1 LSEVQHF
8 HGTHVRINGCKFQ
21 FENYARNQPNTTKM
35 TSYSVQEINSIVNG
49 ELIGSTDHTIIG
61 PEEIQ
66 KAGSNHITFIGSTKY
81 VKFWATSKAC
91 ACLIGSNLS
100 IEPGENRA
108 FIKVKNVDLAMAKIL
123 EVFNPPGPVFDSD
136 IDPTAVVHETATIGD
151 GCKIGANCYVG
162 KDVVLGKGVILYP
175 NVCVFDESIIGDDT
189 VVWSGT
195 VIRERC
201 VVGSHCIFHT
211 NVSIGADGFG
221 YRPSDD
227 GKGLV
232 KIPQIGNVI
241 IGNYVEIGA
250 NSCVDR
256 AKFSSTIIGDGCKI
270 DNLVQIAHNSIMGRS
285 CIMAG
290 HSGLAGSVTLGD
302 GVIIGGSAS
311 IKDHTTIHS
320 GATVGAGS
328 GVMNDVEVGKTVLG
342 YPAQDARDML
352 KQWAVVRQLAKPK
365 KADD

>member
-1 LSEVQHF
+1 M
-8 HGTHVRINGCKFQ
+8 
-21 FENYARNQPNTTKM
+21 A
-35 TSYSVQEINSIVNG
+35 SYSISEINNIIKG
-49 ELIGSTDHTIIG
+49 ELIGNTTLSIES

-66 KAGSNHITFIGSTKY
+66 KANSNQITFIGSNKY
-81 VKFWATSKAC
+81 VKFWAESKAC
-91 ACLIGSNLS
+91 AAFIDYNVTIS
-100 IEPGENRA
+100 PGDNRA
-108 FIKVKNVDLAMAKIL
+108 FIKVKNVDLAMAKVL
-123 EVFNPPGPVFDSD
+123 DLFNLPSPVFDTN
-136 IDPTAVVHETATIGD
+136 IHPTAVIHETAKIGTD
-151 GCKIGANCYVG
+151 CKIGANCYIG
-162 KDVVLGKGVILYP
+162 KDVELGNGVVLYP
-175 NVCVFDESIIGDDT
+175 NVCVFDETIIGGNT
-189 VVWSGT
+189 IVWSGT
-195 VIRERC
+195 IIRERC
-201 VVGSHCIFHT
+201 IIGSHCIFHT

-221 YRPSDD
+221 YRPSED
-227 GKGLV
+227 GRQLV

-241 IGNYVEIGA
+241 IGNHVEIGA

-328 GVMNDVEVGKTVLG
+328 GVMNDVEAGKTVLG

-352 KQWAVVRQLAKPK
+352 KEWVAVRRLVKNQ
-365 KADD
+365 

>member
-1 LSEVQHF
+1 M
-8 HGTHVRINGCKFQ
+8 
-21 FENYARNQPNTTKM
+21 A
-35 TSYSVQEINSIVNG
+35 SYSITEINDLIKG
-49 ELIGSTDHTIIG
+49 ELIGATNQKIEG
-61 PEEIQ
+61 PEEIV
-66 KAGSNHITFIGSTKY
+66 KAKNNQITFIGSHKY
-81 VKFWATSKAC
+81 VKLWENSKAS
-91 ACLIGSNLS
+91 AAIVNDNLK

-108 FIKVKNVDLAMAKIL
+108 LIKVKNADVAMAKVL
-123 EVFNPPGPVFDSD
+123 ELFSLPAPVFDTD
-136 IDPTAVVHETATIGD
+136 IHPTAVIHETAKIGN

-162 KDVVLGKGVILYP
+162 KDVELGNEVTLYP
-175 NVCVFDESIIGDDT
+175 NVCIFDETTIGNHT
-189 VVWSGT
+189 TVWSGT

-201 VVGSHCIFHT
+201 IIGSHCIFHT

-227 GKGLV
+227 GRGLV

-241 IGNYVEIGA
+241 IGHYVEIGA

-256 AKFSSTIIGDGCKI
+256 AKFSSTIVGDGCKI
-270 DNLVQIAHNSIMGRS
+270 DNLVQVAHNSVMGRS

-290 HSGLAGSVTLGD
+290 HSALAGSVTLGD
-302 GVIIGGSAS
+302 GVVIGGSAS

-328 GVMNDVEVGKTVLG
+328 GVMNNVEAGKTVLG

-352 KQWAVVRQLAKPK
+352 KQWVTIKRFMKNQ
-365 KADD
+365 

>member
-1 LSEVQHF
+1 M
-8 HGTHVRINGCKFQ
+8 
-21 FENYARNQPNTTKM
+21 A
-35 TSYSVQEINSIVNG
+35 SYSINEINNFLKG
-49 ELIGSTDHTIIG
+49 ELIGSTDQKIDG
-61 PEEIQ
+61 PEEIR
-66 KAGSNHITFIGSTKY
+66 KAKSNHITFIGSTKY
-81 VKFWATSKAC
+81 VKFWETSKAC
-91 ACLIGSNLS
+91 ACLISTNSN
-100 IEPGENRA
+100 IAPGDNRA

-123 EVFNPPGPVFDSD
+123 ELFNPPTPVFDVD
-136 IDPTAVVHETATIGD
+136 IHPTAAVHETAKVGED
-151 GCKIGANCYVG
+151 CKIGANCYVG
-162 KDVVLGKGVILYP
+162 KDVELGRGVILYP
-175 NVCVFDESIIGDDT
+175 NVCVFDETSIGEGTI
-189 VVWSGT
+189 VWSGT

-201 VVGSHCIFHT
+201 IIGSHCIFHT

-227 GKGLV
+227 GRGLV

-241 IGNYVEIGA
+241 IGHYVEIGA

-256 AKFSSTIIGDGCKI
+256 AKFSSTIVGDGCKI

-328 GVMNDVEVGKTVLG
+328 GVMGDIEAGKTVLG
-342 YPAQDARDML
+342 YPAQDARAML
-352 KQWAVVRQLAKPK
+352 KEWAAIRRLVK
-365 KADD
+365 K

>member
-1 LSEVQHF
+1 M
-8 HGTHVRINGCKFQ
+8 I
-21 FENYARNQPNTTKM
+21 
-35 TSYSVQEINSIVNG
+35 SYSIYEINNIIKG
-49 ELIGSTDHTIIG
+49 ELIGSTDQKIEG
-61 PEEIQ
+61 AEELQ
-66 KAGSNHITFIGSTKY
+66 KANSNQITFIGSKKY
-81 VKFWATSKAC
+81 EKLWADSKAC
-91 ACLIGSNLS
+91 AALINDNSK
-100 IEPGENRA
+100 IEAGDNRA

-123 EVFNPPGPVFDSD
+123 QLFNPPPPVFETD
-136 IDPTAVVHETATIGD
+136 IHPTAVIHETAKIGN
-151 GCKIGANCYVG
+151 GCKIGANCYIG
-162 KDVVLGKGVILYP
+162 KDVELGNEVVLYP
-175 NVCVFDESIIGDDT
+175 NVCVFDETSIGDHT
-189 VVWSGT
+189 IVWSGT
-195 VIRERC
+195 IIRERC
-201 VVGSHCIFHT
+201 IIGSHCIFHT

-227 GKGLV
+227 GKQLI

-241 IGNYVEIGA
+241 IGHYVEIGA

-256 AKFSSTIIGDGCKI
+256 AKFSATIIGDGCKI

-328 GVMNDVEVGKTVLG
+328 GVMNDVEAGKTVLG
-342 YPAQDARDML
+342 YPAQDARNML
-352 KQWAVVRQLAKPK
+352 KQWVAIKRFMKNQ
-365 KADD
+365 

>member
-1 LSEVQHF
+1 
-8 HGTHVRINGCKFQ
+8 
-21 FENYARNQPNTTKM
+21 M
-35 TSYSVQEINSIVNG
+35 TSYTILEINTILKG
-49 ELIGSTDHTIIG
+49 ELIGNTTQKITG
-61 PEEIQ
+61 PEEL
-66 KAGSNHITFIGSTKY
+66 KNAKSNHISFIGSSKYTKY
-81 VKFWATSKAC
+81 WADSKAC
-91 ACLIGSNLS
+91 AAIINDTLN
-100 IEPGENRA
+100 IEPGDNRA
-108 FIKVKNVDLAMAKIL
+108 IIKVKNADLAMAKIL
-123 EVFNPPGPVFDSD
+123 ELFNPQPPVFDTD
-136 IDPTAVVHETATIGD
+136 MHPTAVIHETATIGN

-162 KDVVLGKGVILYP
+162 KDVHLGNNVILYP
-175 NVCVFDESIIGDDT
+175 NVCVFDETTIGDNT
-189 VVWSGT
+189 IVWSGT

-201 VVGSHCIFHT
+201 IIGSNCIFHT

-227 GKGLV
+227 GRGLV

-241 IGNYVEIGA
+241 IGHYVEIGA

-328 GVMNDVEVGKTVLG
+328 GVVGDVEAGKTVLG

-352 KQWAVVRQLAKPK
+352 KQWVALRQFMK
-365 KADD
+365 KQ

>member
-1 LSEVQHF
+1 M
-8 HGTHVRINGCKFQ
+8 
-21 FENYARNQPNTTKM
+21 A
-35 TSYSVQEINSIVNG
+35 SYSISEINNIIKG
-49 ELIGSTDHTIIG
+49 ELIGNTTLSIES

-66 KAGSNHITFIGSTKY
+66 KANSNQITFIGSNKY
-81 VKFWATSKAC
+81 VKFWAESKAC
-91 ACLIGSNLS
+91 AAFIDYNVTIS
-100 IEPGENRA
+100 PGDNRA
-108 FIKVKNVDLAMAKIL
+108 FIKVKNVDLAMAKVL
-123 EVFNPPGPVFDSD
+123 DLFNLPSPVFDTN
-136 IDPTAVVHETATIGD
+136 IHPTAVIHETAKIGTD
-151 GCKIGANCYVG
+151 CKIGANCYIG
-162 KDVVLGKGVILYP
+162 KDVELGNGLVLYP
-175 NVCVFDESIIGDDT
+175 NVCVFDETIIGNNT
-189 VVWSGT
+189 IVWSGT
-195 VIRERC
+195 IIRERC
-201 VVGSHCIFHT
+201 IIGSHCIFHT

-221 YRPSDD
+221 YRPSED
-227 GKGLV
+227 GRQLV

-241 IGNYVEIGA
+241 IGNHVEIGA

-328 GVMNDVEVGKTVLG
+328 GVMNDVEAGKTVLG

-352 KQWAVVRQLAKPK
+352 KEWVAVRRLVKNQ
-365 KADD
+365 